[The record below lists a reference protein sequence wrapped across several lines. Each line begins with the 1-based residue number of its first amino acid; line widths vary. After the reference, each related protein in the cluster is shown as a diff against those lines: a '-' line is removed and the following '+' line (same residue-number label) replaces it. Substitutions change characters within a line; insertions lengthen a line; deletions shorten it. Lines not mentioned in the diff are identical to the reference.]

1 MQKIY
6 LEQKLVS
13 KLSGHQIQF
22 IKLLQ
27 VPTLALNAYISK
39 EIAENPL
46 LDDEKTIKNEAPSE
60 PNRDH
65 NIDTQAFLGHYPADF
80 TKKMHTAHGASMR
93 ENGIPAIASLQE
105 KLREQLHLLHLNEVE
120 FLIGEQLIG
129 SLNGDG
135 YLQCGLEII
144 AQDLHVSH
152 YIEASLETIETVL
165 TTIQSLDP
173 PGIAARNLQ
182 ECLLIQLQ
190 KQNQCDPTVQLARQI
205 VSTCFEAF
213 TRKHYKAI
221 VKKLHLPD
229 TRTLEAAWKHI
240 LRLNPKPGRHVDG
253 TETSDHFLTPD
264 FLIVEKQGTLSVELL
279 YYPTYKPRLNN
290 KYLALLKT
298 YEHKTHLHAEDQEM
312 VAFLKKKL
320 EDAKWFMEAL
330 SQRNQTL
337 LKTMKA
343 ILALQYRFFA
353 EGEEVNWLRP
363 MILQQVAD
371 KIGMDPSTVSRIVN
385 QKSVQGKFGIYPL
398 KFFFSEGISQSTG
411 ETVSNKAVQS
421 RIREVIRL
429 ENKQKPY
436 TDEQIVAQL
445 SQEGYPIARR
455 TVAKYR
461 EQLNLPVA
469 RLRKTFV

>member
-1 MQKIY
+1 MQKIH

-46 LDDEKTIKNEAPSE
+46 LDEEKTIENEAPSE

-65 NIDTQAFLGHYPADF
+65 TTDLQPSLGHYPTDF
-80 TKKMHTAHGASMR
+80 TKKMHAADRLSMR

-105 KLREQLHLLHLNEVE
+105 KLREQLHLLRLNEVE

-129 SLNGDG
+129 SLNEDG
-135 YLQCGLEII
+135 YLQCELEII
-144 AQDLHVSH
+144 AQDLHVFH
-152 YIEASLETIETVL
+152 YIETSLETIETVL
-165 TTIQSLDP
+165 TAIQSLDP

-182 ECLLIQLQ
+182 ECLLIQLNN
-190 KQNQCDPTVQLARQI
+190 QNQDDPVVQLAKQI
-205 VSTCFEAF
+205 VSSCFEAF
-213 TRKHYKAI
+213 TRKHYEAI

-229 TRTLEAAWKHI
+229 TRMLKTAWEHI

-290 KYLALLKT
+290 KYLSLLKT
-298 YEHKTHLHAEDQEM
+298 YAHKTHLHAEDQEM

-320 EDAKWFMEAL
+320 EDAKWFIEAL

-337 LKTMKA
+337 LKTMEA

-353 EGEEVNWLRP
+353 EGEEVDWLRP

-371 KIGMDPSTVSRIVN
+371 KIGMDASTVSRIVN
-385 QKSVQGKFGIYPL
+385 QKSVQGRFGIYPL

-411 ETVSNKAVQS
+411 ETVSNKAVKS
-421 RIREVIRL
+421 RIETLIDKEDKKR
-429 ENKQKPY
+429 PY
-436 TDEQIVAQL
+436 TDEQLVAHL
-445 SQEGYPIARR
+445 SQEGYQVARR